1 MRTFHEGCVKRN
13 DVHEHAETEPA
24 LKQTPEDSPFHQRDF
39 GVQEQFHRVVAGL
52 AMDVHATGEIGRDR
66 VVQPVIVGEP
76 GAFGGDGDQVARARM
91 VQAEFLFFLRA
102 QDGFDAGLAGEEV
115 ARGGFERRVVEIDVG
130 DLVVRDGEDLAG
142 ADGKVLD
149 CRDYLHFVSK
159 NNGVT
164 MVYEKEVQR
173 LHDASD

>member
-1 MRTFHEGCVKRN
+1 
-13 DVHEHAETEPA
+13 
-24 LKQTPEDSPFHQRDF
+24 
-39 GVQEQFHRVVAGL
+39 
-52 AMDVHATGEIGRDR
+52 MDVHATGEIGRDR

-130 DLVVRDGEDLAG
+130 DLVVRDGE
-142 ADGKVLD
+142 VLD

-164 MVYEKEVQR
+164 MVYDKEVQR